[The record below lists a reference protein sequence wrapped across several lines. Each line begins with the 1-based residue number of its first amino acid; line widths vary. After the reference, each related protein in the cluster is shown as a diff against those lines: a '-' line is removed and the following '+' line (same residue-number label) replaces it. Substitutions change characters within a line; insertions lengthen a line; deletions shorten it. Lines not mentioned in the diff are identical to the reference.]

1 MAKKLNKELREWIVL
16 VAVVGVLI
24 LTGWYKD
31 VASLLQRGLL
41 ETGLVS
47 ATTEDGARPAEYD
60 FTLVDFDGNSVPFQ
74 TFQGKV
80 VFMNFWA
87 TWCPPCI
94 AEMPDI
100 HDLYEKVGEDVQFV
114 MISVDSDQAKAREFI
129 QKKGFDFPVYFL
141 SSSLPQT
148 YETSTIPTTYIL
160 SPQGEIVLEESGL
173 TKYDTQKIRD
183 FLKDLG
189 KRQQSP

>member
-31 VASLLQRGLL
+31 LASLLQRGLL

-47 ATTEDGARPAEYD
+47 ATTQDEARLADYD
-60 FTLVDFDGNSVPFQ
+60 FSLVDFDGNRVAFQ

-80 VFMNFWA
+80 VFINFWA

-100 HDLYEKVGEDVQFV
+100 HDLYEKVGGNVEFV

-141 SSSLPQT
+141 AASMPET

-173 TKYDTQKIRD
+173 TKYDTKKIRD
-183 FLKDLG
+183 FLKDLS
-189 KRQQSP
+189 KSQ